1 MLWGFAVKTHFSVFC
16 LDLEK
21 DISSPYESFVKCELS
36 RVKFGIMLFNCE
48 GDLFKQILFLP
59 LIIRQSDNEM

>member
-21 DISSPYESFVKCELS
+21 DVSALYESCVKCELS

-48 GDLFKQILFLP
+48 GDLFKRILFLL
-59 LIIRQSDNEM
+59 LIIQQSDNEM